1 MKILILGGAGFGGSG
16 LVQRLVKKGL
26 EVTILDKIAP
36 RHAELVRDLYEHDL
50 IKYNWKSTLDLVP
63 EDVKG
68 YNVIYDFAAQAD
80 VPLGFSSPI
89 HTATNNIVSI
99 YRLMECIKKYPPDK
113 LIYMGS
119 GTTFGPNQS
128 LPINESAPQYAANP
142 YSASK
147 HCAEISVFAY
157 HRAFD
162 IPVTVLRNGIV
173 YGENMRQEIVVARFI
188 INALLGKPL
197 VVEGGAQTRDM
208 NYVSNTLDALELI
221 LEADADTIN
230 GEVFHC
236 ATGVET
242 SINDLAHI
250 ILDLTKSSSEIQYG
264 SYRHGEKDVRQCLD
278 YSKAHHTY
286 GYQPKIFLE
295 EGLER
300 TIKWFESEQD
310 RLGLRTLSQVSKIGK

>member
-1 MKILILGGAGFGGSG
+1 MKVLILGGAGFGGSV
-16 LVQRLVKKGL
+16 LVHRLVEKGL
-26 EVTILDKIAP
+26 EVTILDKVAP
-36 RHAELVRDLYEHDL
+36 RHAELVRNLYEQESV
-50 IKYNWKSTLDLVP
+50 KYLWKSTLDLIS

-68 YNVIYDFAAQAD
+68 YEVIYDFAAQAD
-80 VPLGFSSPI
+80 APLGFSSPI
-89 HTATNNIVSI
+89 HTATNNIVGV
-99 YRLMECIKKYPPDK
+99 YRLMECLKKYPPDK
-113 LIYMGS
+113 FIYMGS

-142 YSASK
+142 YSSSK
-147 HCAEISVFAY
+147 HCAEIIAFSY

-162 IPVTVLRNGIV
+162 IPVTILRNGIV

-221 LEADADTIN
+221 LEADADSIN

-242 SINDLAHI
+242 SIDDLAHI
-250 ILDLTKSSSEIQYG
+250 ILDVTGSSSEIQYF
-264 SYRHGEKDVRQCLD
+264 SYRNGEEDVRQCLD
-278 YSKAHHTY
+278 YSKAYHTF

-295 EGLER
+295 EGLFR
-300 TIKWFESEQD
+300 TIMWFESEQD
-310 RLGLRTLSQVSKIGK
+310 RLGLKTLSQVTKIA